1 MNINVISPYDHFPHY
16 HPEPNEH
23 CPRMYCDGSIF
34 HALVEPKEPTDM
46 LLLIEPRS
54 LQPESYNKAMLH
66 YDRFRYIFTHDSQLL
81 SFAPN
86 ALPIYYWRDYEL
98 KDVQKTKGI
107 SMICG
112 TKDMCPL
119 HHERMKLADAIKD
132 RVDVLG
138 DYMGERCTI
147 DEAYTEYRFAVVI
160 ENYRDDWWFTEK
172 ILNAFSHKTVPIYYG
187 ARNINLI
194 FNDRGIVVARKLWD
208 IPDIIDILID
218 KDLQSEYFRRQEAIK
233 ENYGVVQAYLD
244 FEDYFFTQYGD
255 LMDTIGGE
263 LKC

>member
-1 MNINVISPYDHFPHY
+1 MNINVISQYNHFPHH
-16 HPEPNEH
+16 HPEPGEE

-34 HALVEPKEPTDM
+34 HALVEEKKSNDT

-98 KDVQKTKGI
+98 KNVKKTKGI

-132 RVDVLG
+132 RVDVMG
-138 DYMGERCTI
+138 DYMGARCTI
-147 DEAYTEYRFAVVI
+147 DEAYSEYRFAVVI

-172 ILNAFSHKTVPIYYG
+172 ILNAFSHKTIPVYYG
-187 ARNINLI
+187 ARNINYI
-194 FNDRGIVVARKLWD
+194 FNDRGIIHARKLWD
-208 IPDIIDILID
+208 IPEIIDILID
-218 KDLQSEYFRRQEAIK
+218 KGLKEEYYRRQNVIET
-233 ENYGVVQAYLD
+233 NYELVQTFVD
-244 FEDYFFTQYGD
+244 FEDYFFKEYGS
-255 LMDTIGGE
+255 LMEMIGGE
-263 LKC
+263 L

>member
-1 MNINVISPYDHFPHY
+1 MNIDVISPYNHFPH
-16 HPEPNEH
+16 HNPEPGEE

-34 HALVEPKEPTDM
+34 HSLVEPKRSNDT

-86 ALPIYYWRDYEL
+86 AKPIWYWRDYEL
-98 KDVQKTKGI
+98 KDVPKTKNI

-112 TKDMCPL
+112 TKDMCPI

-138 DYMGERCTI
+138 DYTGPRCTI
-147 DEAYTEYRFAVVI
+147 DEAYSEYRFAVVI

-172 ILNAFSHKTVPIYYG
+172 VLNAFSHKTIPIYYG
-187 ARNINLI
+187 ARNLGYI
-194 FNDRGIVVARKLWD
+194 FDDRGFIHARKLWD

-218 KDLQSEYFRRQEAIK
+218 KGLREEYYRRQNVIRVNYEA
-233 ENYGVVQAYLD
+233 VQRYKN
-244 FEDYFFTQYGD
+244 FEDYFFSEYGS
-255 LMDTIGGE
+255 LMEVIGGE
-263 LKC
+263 S